1 MRAVTRPAYLKGVGT
16 RQALRRATTAG
27 RERSRSSSSFRR
39 RLPTESSW
47 LGWPLPTG
55 MCPSVT
61 WLRRTNHDQS
71 SLRAQACDSQCP
83 APARGCPAPQAARPG
98 LWFPFISRAPSFPV
112 LWEAPRLFL
121 FFFCLFV
128 LFCFFILQVLIRH
141 QFYTHQCIHVNPNR
155 PIQHTTIPT
164 SPQFSPLGVHMSILY
179 ICVSTSALQTGSSVP
194 FF

>member
-83 APARGCPAPQAARPG
+83 APARGCPAP
-98 LWFPFISRAPSFPV
+98 PSG
-112 LWEAPRLFL
+112 APRTLVSIHL
-121 FFFCLFV
+121 SRSELSGPEGSAAFV
-128 LFCFFILQVLIRH
+128 
-141 QFYTHQCIHVNPNR
+141 NR
-155 PIQHTTIPT
+155 SRPESVGSVE
-164 SPQFSPLGVHMSILY
+164 SPCS
-179 ICVSTSALQTGSSVP
+179 
-194 FF
+194 